1 MDKRSGK
8 IFPRN
13 LTARAEYQAAGNPAV
28 TRLEDVV
35 ANCYP
40 GLELDVRNLDRRFFP
55 GLVFEFVGRDDNTAA
70 YDEPQRYGAWLRYVD
85 YLLDPELQ
93 SEAPDA
99 KRLLIDI
106 MLSAGTLSTGG
117 DWYLEWVEQDGK
129 RLSMYLHNP
138 DNPDYPL
145 DGLYVWRLLRG
156 LAPGPLKIALKRRA
170 GGAHSKEVVLDGWRR
185 HFTDPVTGVI
195 NGAYQP
201 GELLQSLCS
210 PWQHDFRDCACMY
223 WASNHPDAVFQE
235 IEPGEPTLPNGEAA
249 DPLLANLRVDWLRAE
264 RSRDVTSVAG
274 NTIAKNRPYQFDHF
288 QINHEWQSLNV
299 VLHDREIDAV
309 YVPPREHLANPFASP
324 EELVCELRDKL
335 GPMEMTLALEYL
347 YARFSLLS
355 PDEAAKSPWGTM
367 KDDVTFIR
375 GCLMII
381 ATCEM
386 QHLRWVNE
394 LLWILHNAGFSATY
408 EPVLHIAAKLPDG
421 KGGERDSSLRRLTP
435 EALHDFI
442 NIERPSGFL
451 DGAYSRVIATLRS
464 PIYPAHA
471 VELAQRIDS
480 DGVDHYSRFR
490 EVAVAL
496 RAYDK
501 ADPPLPYLRKL
512 EVGSRK
518 QAAEALKIY
527 EDILG
532 DLGEGYKDYGKGK
545 FAEGAPQ
552 VNAARTRMND
562 LLKVGE
568 KLAAKGVGIPFWPQ
582 K

>member
-1 MDKRSGK
+1 MDKRPGK

-13 LTARAEYQAAGNPAV
+13 LTARAAYQVPGNPAV
-28 TRLEDVV
+28 TRLEDAV

-55 GLVFEFVGRDDNTAA
+55 GLVFEFVGRDDNAA
-70 YDEPQRYGAWLRYVD
+70 PYDEPQRYGAWLRYVD

-93 SEAPDA
+93 SDTPDA
-99 KRLLIDI
+99 RRLLIDI
-106 MLSAGTLSTGG
+106 MLSAGSLGAHD
-117 DWYLEWVEQDGK
+117 DWYLEWVEQGGK
-129 RLSMYLHNP
+129 RLSMRLHNP

-156 LAPGPLKIALKRRA
+156 LAPGPLKIGLKRRG
-170 GGAHSKEVVLDGWRR
+170 GGATGAEIVLDGWRR

-210 PWQHDFRDCACMY
+210 PWQHDFRDCACLY

-235 IEPGEPTLPNGEAA
+235 IEPGEPTLPDGQAR
-249 DPLLANLRVDWLRAE
+249 DPLLGNLKVDWLRAE
-264 RSRDVTSVAG
+264 RSRDVTAAAA

-288 QINHEWQSLNV
+288 QINQQWQSLNV
-299 VLHDREIDAV
+299 VVHDREIGSV
-309 YVPPREHLANPFASP
+309 YIPPRESFANPFASP
-324 EELVCELRDKL
+324 EELACELRDKL
-335 GPMEMTLALEYL
+335 GPMELTLALEYL
-347 YARFSLLS
+347 YARFSVLS
-355 PDEAAKSPWGTM
+355 PEEAKESHWTTM

-386 QHLRWVNE
+386 QHLRLVNE
-394 LLWILHNAGFSATY
+394 LLWMLHDAGLIASYA
-408 EPVLHIAAKLPDG
+408 PVLSPAAKLPDG
-421 KGGERDSSLRRLTP
+421 KGGWRDSSLRRLTP

-451 DGAYSRVIATLRS
+451 DGAYAKVIATLRS

-471 VELAQRIDS
+471 IELAERIDS

-490 EVAVAL
+490 EVKTAL
-496 RAYDK
+496 KAYSG
-501 ADPPLPYLRKL
+501 AEPPFPYLRAVTL
-512 EVGSRK
+512 GTPE
-518 QAAEALKIY
+518 QAAAALAIYQEILRALGAGYEA
-527 EDILG
+527 
-532 DLGEGYKDYGKGK
+532 YGRGGLT
-545 FAEGAPQ
+545 EGAPL
-552 VNAARTRMND
+552 VNAARLKMNE
-562 LLKVGE
+562 LLQVGE
-568 KLAAKGVGIPFWPQ
+568 KLAAGGIGIPFWPQ
-582 K
+582 T